1 MGIQQTNN
9 LLHLTLDIWQDQVF
23 FNEIAYPAGH
33 FAADLLNVSPEMLQE
48 LLTLGG
54 TISHQVEA
62 LAFAEPSRFVHLL
75 QETRPTLE
83 PLLDILWRCPPYC
96 FLDKAQELHAVD
108 VLFSPASHNDLLHPA
123 SPVRQFFFRYLTAAF
138 SIPLGI
144 YHFSVAGLYFE
155 VEYLRRLKKRN
166 ETFFATAAHDCF
178 NSEDFW
184 AMMQELSYAEIEPFT
199 ISPTISSTY
208 TFARNPKHETDMV
221 FVQRIHFPTLIHFY
235 IFDLM
240 NGLHHGHAP
249 SQCQNCGHYFLTTN
263 AHVPKYCDGMAPQ
276 DSRMT
281 CRQYGAMM
289 HQKEQNK
296 HHPIYSLFSTR
307 TGTIRKHHQR
317 GKISDELR
325 QEALYLAAFYR
336 DKALMDNDYATHGYA
351 QDMEL
356 EALYAQAQRRLGRGK
371 QS

>member
-166 ETFFATAAHDCF
+166 ETFFATAARDCF

-184 AMMQELSYAEIEPFT
+184 AMMHKLSYAEIEPFT

-221 FVQRIHFPTLIHFY
+221 FVQRIEFPTLIHFY
-235 IFDLM
+235 IFDLL

-249 SQCQNCGHYFLTTN
+249 SQCQNCGYYFLTTN
-263 AHVPKYCDGMAPQ
+263 AHVPKYCDGIAPQ

-281 CRQYGAMM
+281 CRQYGAMQ

-296 HHPIYSLFSTR
+296 QHPVYRIFSTR
-307 TGTIRKHHQR
+307 TNTIRKHHQR

-325 QEALYLAAFYR
+325 
-336 DKALMDNDYATHGYA
+336 
-351 QDMEL
+351 
-356 EALYAQAQRRLGRGK
+356 
-371 QS
+371 